1 MLAGGRGSGLKQLC
15 PLISLCRQSLRLMQT
30 EAEFLEL
37 PAPYGVG
44 SRRRSMLMPRGSR
57 LTGDEGPIYAA
68 FIAISRP
75 TRRTR
80 LSALRP
86 DIFPLGTVGQLACPS
101 VAQMLREVTEVTRGF
116 GLSTL
121 DSKNCLDFAHA
132 SAEQRTCSENS
143 PSSSPLRRRSAAV
156 PAPAGR

>member
-57 LTGDEGPIYAA
+57 PTA
-68 FIAISRP
+68 F
-75 TRRTR
+75 
-80 LSALRP
+80 
-86 DIFPLGTVGQLACPS
+86 
-101 VAQMLREVTEVTRGF
+101 
-116 GLSTL
+116 
-121 DSKNCLDFAHA
+121 
-132 SAEQRTCSENS
+132 
-143 PSSSPLRRRSAAV
+143 RRSGRIFSRW
-156 PAPAGR
+156 APWGSWRAHLLLKCFAK

>member
-37 PAPYGVG
+37 PAPCGVG

-57 LTGDEGPIYAA
+57 PDRGDEWPIYAA
-68 FIAISRP
+68 FIAIFRP

-80 LSALRP
+80 LSALQLN
-86 DIFPLGTVGQLACPS
+86 IFPLGTVGQLGAYLLLKC
-101 VAQMLREVTEVTRGF
+101 
-116 GLSTL
+116 
-121 DSKNCLDFAHA
+121 FAK
-132 SAEQRTCSENS
+132 
-143 PSSSPLRRRSAAV
+143 
-156 PAPAGR
+156 